1 MRQMK
6 LWMLAAILFMGGMDT
21 HAQTKRSDNFRAKY
35 ELKEVVVMSRHNIRS
50 PLSSGGAAYQ
60 RVTPHTWFEWT
71 SPGSQL
77 SLRGGVLET
86 EMGQFFR
93 KWVVGEGLLPD
104 NYRPTGDE
112 VLFYANSRQRTFA
125 TAKYFSAGFLPFAN
139 VEITHKYEEDK
150 MDPVFTPK
158 FTKMNDTYR
167 EQVLSEMLALHGGPQ
182 AWMAAQ
188 QPTLTLME
196 KVLDMANSPAA
207 KNDTTHFWY
216 DDVQFKIEKD
226 DEPRMT
232 GGYTLAN
239 SVADALV
246 LQCYESENFAPFG
259 HELTMEQWRNICAV
273 KAVYDG
279 LLFTTHAAAVNLAY
293 PLVSRIR
300 EELNRSDRKFM
311 FLCGHDSN
319 LASIGAALGLQFPET
334 ENALELHTPI
344 GSKLVFEK
352 WNDGTEDYVAIN
364 LVYQSVQQLQNR
376 TLLSRDVP
384 PMVLPVTIGA
394 LTANSDG
401 LYRLSDLDKLMADT
415 MAEYEA
421 IKDEA
426 TAVRAVAQSETASQ
440 PEAIYNLQG
449 QRLDTLQSGV
459 NIVGR
464 TKIYVK

>member
-1 MRQMK
+1 MNK
-6 LWMLAAILFMGGMDT
+6 SGLWMLAAILVISGTGLQ
-21 HAQTKRSDNFRAKY
+21 AQTKRPDDFRARY

-50 PLSSGGAAYQ
+50 PLSSGSAAYQ
-60 RVTPHTWFEWT
+60 RVTPHTWFQWS

-139 VEITHKYEEDK
+139 VEITHKFEEDK
-150 MDPVFTPK
+150 MDPVFTPR

-167 EQVLSEMLALHGGPQ
+167 QQVLAEMQAMHGGPE

-188 QPTLTLME
+188 QPALTLME
-196 KVLDMANSPAA
+196 EVLDIANSPAA
-207 KNDTTHFWY
+207 ANDTTHFWY
-216 DDVQFKIEKD
+216 DDVQFKIEKG
-226 DEPRMT
+226 DEPKMT

-246 LQCYESENFAPFG
+246 LQCYESESTAPFG
-259 HELTMEQWRNICAV
+259 HELTTEQWREICAV
-273 KAVYDG
+273 KEVYDG
-279 LLFTTHAAAVNLAY
+279 LLFTTHSAAVNLAY

-300 EELNRSDRKFM
+300 EELNNSDRKFV

-319 LASIGAALGLQFPET
+319 LASIGAALRMVYPET

-352 WNDGTEDYVAIN
+352 WTDGTEDYVAVN
-364 LVYQSVQQLQNR
+364 LVYQSVEQLQGR
-376 TLLSRDVP
+376 TLLSPGEP
-384 PMVLPVTIGA
+384 PMALPVTVEG
-394 LTANSDG
+394 LTANADG
-401 LYRLSDLDKLMADT
+401 LYSLSDLDARMAET
-415 MAEYEA
+415 MAEYDA
-421 IKDEA
+421 IEDIPV
-426 TAVRAVAQSETASQ
+426 AVSTQTVK
-440 PEAIYNLQG
+440 PESPNSKWYNLQG
-449 QRLDTLQSGV
+449 QSLDTLQRGV
-459 NIVGR
+459 NIVGG
-464 TKIYVK
+464 TKILFI

>member
-1 MRQMK
+1 
-6 LWMLAAILFMGGMDT
+6 MLAAILVISGTGLQ
-21 HAQTKRSDNFRAKY
+21 AQTKRPDDFRARY

-50 PLSSGGAAYQ
+50 PLSSGSAAYQ
-60 RVTPHTWFEWT
+60 RVTPHTWFQWS

-139 VEITHKYEEDK
+139 VEITHKFEEDK
-150 MDPVFTPK
+150 MDPVFTPR

-167 EQVLSEMLALHGGPQ
+167 QQVLAEMQAMHGGPE

-188 QPTLTLME
+188 QPALTLME
-196 KVLDMANSPAA
+196 EVLDIANSPAA
-207 KNDTTHFWY
+207 ANDTTHFWY
-216 DDVQFKIEKD
+216 DDVQFKIEKG
-226 DEPRMT
+226 DEPKMT

-246 LQCYESENFAPFG
+246 LQCYESESTAPFG
-259 HELTMEQWRNICAV
+259 HELTTEQWREICAV
-273 KAVYDG
+273 KEVYDG
-279 LLFTTHAAAVNLAY
+279 LLFTTHSAAVNLAY

-300 EELNRSDRKFM
+300 EELNNSDRKFV

-319 LASIGAALGLQFPET
+319 LASIGAALRMVYPET

-352 WNDGTEDYVAIN
+352 WTDGTEDYVAVN
-364 LVYQSVQQLQNR
+364 LVYQSVEQLQGR
-376 TLLSRDVP
+376 TLLSPGEP
-384 PMVLPVTIGA
+384 PMALPVTVEG
-394 LTANSDG
+394 LTANADG
-401 LYRLSDLDKLMADT
+401 LYSLSDLDARMAET
-415 MAEYEA
+415 MAEYDA
-421 IKDEA
+421 IEDIPV
-426 TAVRAVAQSETASQ
+426 AVSTQTVK
-440 PEAIYNLQG
+440 PESPNSKWYNLQG
-449 QRLDTLQSGV
+449 QSLDTLQRGV
-459 NIVGR
+459 NIVGG
-464 TKIYVK
+464 TKILFI